1 MRGFPDRTD
10 VGLASTS
17 RLFVTLFII
26 LMSPTVFGGSTR
38 AQQPDCTDRI
48 ISVSFLND
56 KLLPLPEIMPT
67 DLRAAVRGKPV
78 TVLSIAP
85 DQRPHRIVL
94 LLDSSGS
101 MRSRWPTTTSL
112 AEALFSEDAGD
123 TQFALMTFGRAVT
136 NTIKFSDG
144 NAAVKHEL
152 DVVAQSS
159 YRQTEVQGMSAIRDA
174 IGSALQLFDHPTSAD
189 AIYLVTDGSDN
200 LSKHGPEY
208 TERILASS
216 SVRLFVTIVS
226 SWDNSGPAPENT
238 PIEGFDSIAAD
249 SGGRLLGQ
257 IQWNDG
263 KPRLTSDSNAEVD
276 LPLDKAFS
284 RLFETISHDYAVEIQ
299 LAAPIK
305 KPERFKMEFS
315 RAARKRWKHSRIIYP
330 ELVAGCPTN

>member
-1 MRGFPDRTD
+1 MR
-10 VGLASTS
+10 L
-17 RLFVTLFII
+17 
-26 LMSPTVFGGSTR
+26 
-38 AQQPDCTDRI
+38 
-48 ISVSFLND
+48 
-56 KLLPLPEIMPT
+56 
-67 DLRAAVRGKPV
+67 
-78 TVLSIAP
+78 
-85 DQRPHRIVL
+85 H
-94 LLDSSGS
+94 
-101 MRSRWPTTTSL
+101 WPTAISL
-112 AEALFSEDAGD
+112 AEALFSDSAGN
-123 TQFALMTFGRAVT
+123 TRFALMTFGRAVT
-136 NTIKFSDG
+136 HTIKFSAG
-144 NAAVKHEL
+144 NAAVQNEL
-152 DVVAQSS
+152 DVMAQRD

-189 AIYLVTDGSDN
+189 AIYLITDGGDN

-226 SWDNSGPAPENT
+226 SWDNSGPTPENT

-263 KPRLTSDSNAEVD
+263 KPRLTSDSNGEVD
-276 LPLDKAFS
+276 LPLDKAFF

-315 RAARKRWKHSRIIYP
+315 RAARKRWKHSQIIYP
-330 ELVAGCPTN
+330 ELITGCPAN